1 MRQKE
6 TTVSPQRH
14 GGCPICVTKAGAN
27 RWHWACLERQA
38 MGRARFGWLSMG
50 LSTLVL
56 VGCGDGTPPLDELPL
71 RDTLRADPAV
81 VAALDDSARQRLA
94 ARFEAAVTEDATSDA
109 VVADRPTPASEV
121 TSLDEARLRRAA
133 DALVVGTIGD
143 GVARPVAVGAG
154 AQTPLPQLEGEVAT
168 TTAALEARALDGAA
182 GARLRALLAVS
193 GAQRLERVVGWPA
206 GAVAI
211 GETIYVDASWLV
223 ALAPV
228 EGGVDGP
235 DAGGRRRV
243 RDRRRRWARAVT
255 PRRPAWRRLRRRSR
269 WPRRRRRSTEEP
281 IHRRHRH
288 RHRHRRRTAR
298 ASGTPARQAPT
309 AARRRATAAT
319 RAAGRLVQRT
329 DDGSDSSC
337 SGTDDGSADACSTP
351 PDDGGDCRVSPGRE
365 RPRAA
370 TIVWVLA
377 PLGFLIG
384 RRR

>member
-1 MRQKE
+1 
-6 TTVSPQRH
+6 
-14 GGCPICVTKAGAN
+14 
-27 RWHWACLERQA
+27 
-38 MGRARFGWLSMG
+38 MGRPRFGWLSMG

-81 VAALDDSARQRLA
+81 VVALGDSARQRLA
-94 ARFEAAVTEDATSDA
+94 ARFEAAATEDAASDA
-109 VVADRPTPASEV
+109 VAVADRPTPASEV

-143 GVARPVAVGAG
+143 GVARPVAVGAA

-168 TTAALEARALDGAA
+168 TTAALETRALEGAA

-228 EGGVDGP
+228 AGGLDGSEAADGGALGLPASAGTGGGSTPSDIAASSPPIALAASASSFDGGTYSPPPPPPPPPPDGP
-235 DAGGRRRV
+235 SFWDAC
-243 RDRRRRWARAVT
+243 
-255 PRRPAWRRLRRRSR
+255 
-269 WPRRRRRSTEEP
+269 
-281 IHRRHRH
+281 
-288 RHRHRRRTAR
+288 
-298 ASGTPARQAPT
+298 
-309 AARRRATAAT
+309 
-319 RAAGRLVQRT
+319 AAGS
-329 DDGSDSSC
+329 DGCASSSDSCDTSDDEDDSC
-337 SGTDDGSADACSTP
+337 SGTDDGSTDACSTP

-365 RPRAA
+365 HPRAA

-377 PLGFLIG
+377 PLGFLMG

>member
-1 MRQKE
+1 
-6 TTVSPQRH
+6 
-14 GGCPICVTKAGAN
+14 
-27 RWHWACLERQA
+27 

-50 LSTLVL
+50 LATLIL

-81 VAALDDSARQRLA
+81 VAALGDSARQRLA

-109 VVADRPTPASEV
+109 VADRPTPASEV
-121 TSLDEARLRRAA
+121 TSLDEARVRRDA

-143 GVARPVAVGAG
+143 GVARPVALGAD
-154 AQTPLPQLEGEVAT
+154 AQTPLPELEGEVAT

-182 GARLRALLAVS
+182 GARLRALMTVS
-193 GAQRLERVVGWPA
+193 GARRLERVVGWPA

-211 GETIYVDASWLV
+211 GETIYVDAAWLV

-228 EGGVDGP
+228 EGSVDGSDAADGGTP
-235 DAGGRRRV
+235 GSSASVGKGDDSPPSGMAAPSSSIALATSAASFDGGCRPDGINCSTFDAG
-243 RDRRRRWARAVT
+243 AFPPPSPPPPPPT
-255 PRRPAWRRLRRRSR
+255 PPPSPGPSFWDAC
-269 WPRRRRRSTEEP
+269 
-281 IHRRHRH
+281 
-288 RHRHRRRTAR
+288 TAGSGCA
-298 ASGTPARQAPT
+298 ASSDGCDSSDDEDDSCS
-309 AARRRATAAT
+309 
-319 RAAGRLVQRT
+319 GT

-337 SGTDDGSADACSTP
+337 SGTDDGSTDSCSTP
-351 PDDGGDCRVSPGRE
+351 PDDGSDCRVSPGRE